1 MKKQLYNILK
11 SLDKLESNIAFYPSI
26 ISLFGML
33 FAFFMIYL
41 ESIGISKYLVE
52 HAPILVVNNDET
64 ARSLLTTFIAGLISI
79 MVFSFSLVMILLNQA
94 SSNFS
99 PRLLPGLI
107 SNRRHQIILGIYNST
122 LLYCIFTLVS
132 ITPGGDKYQLPGFSV
147 LLGIIF
153 MTLSLGAFIYF
164 IHSISQEIQVNTIMD
179 KIFKKAKTRLE
190 KLVEDEKHANAEFED
205 TSSWKEVMADSTG
218 YMQDV
223 SLNSLADLAEEYQL
237 KIEIV
242 PIKGAYVLKGI
253 PILKYKGDSDDDELE
268 KKLAEAIM
276 FSNSELIEDNYVLAF
291 KQITEIALK
300 AMSPGI
306 NDPGTCINCI
316 DYLTELF
323 ALRMTKK
330 DKSYYFSEDET
341 ALIFINTVSFEQ
353 LLYNVMAA
361 LRTYCKHDI
370 IIVQKLFLMLQYLL
384 QNSNVLNES
393 YSKVV
398 VKEIKNLEK
407 DALANHENEADI
419 DVIKSCVKRL
429 QQVNASGCEI

>member
-1 MKKQLYNILK
+1 MKKHLYNIIK

-26 ISLFGML
+26 ISLFGIL

-52 HAPILVVNNDET
+52 HAPILVVNNAET
-64 ARSLLTTFIAGLISI
+64 ARSLLTTFVAGLISI

-132 ITPGGDKYQLPGFSV
+132 ITPQGDKYQMPGFSV
-147 LLGIIF
+147 LLGIVF

-179 KIFKKAKTRLE
+179 KIFKKSKLRLD
-190 KLVEDEKHANAEFED
+190 KLIEAEKHIDIEFED
-205 TSSWKEVMADSTG
+205 TSNWKEIMADSTG

-223 SLNSLADLAEEYQL
+223 SLNSLADLAEEHQL

-253 PILKYKGDSDDDELE
+253 PILKYKGDSDEDLE
-268 KKLAEAIM
+268 KKLAEAIT

-306 NDPGTCINCI
+306 NDPGTCINSI

-330 DKSYYFSEDET
+330 DKSYYFSEDKT
-341 ALIFINTVSFEQ
+341 ALIFIKTVSFEQ
-353 LLYNVMAA
+353 LLYNVMAS

-384 QNSNVLNES
+384 QNSNVLNEN
-393 YSKVV
+393 YKKVV
-398 VKEIKNLEK
+398 IKEIKNLEK
-407 DALANHENEADI
+407 DALDNHKNEADI
-419 DVIKSCVKRL
+419 SVIKSCIKRL
-429 QQVNASGCEI
+429 QQVNSLGYEI

>member
-1 MKKQLYNILK
+1 
-11 SLDKLESNIAFYPSI
+11 
-26 ISLFGML
+26 
-33 FAFFMIYL
+33 MIYL

-52 HAPILVVNNDET
+52 HAPILVVNNAET
-64 ARSLLTTFIAGLISI
+64 ARSLLTTFVAGLISI

-132 ITPGGDKYQLPGFSV
+132 ITPQGDKYQLPGFSV
-147 LLGIIF
+147 LLSIVF

-179 KIFKKAKTRLE
+179 KIFKKSKARLD
-190 KLVEDEKHANAEFED
+190 KLIEAEKHLDIEFED
-205 TSSWKEVMADSTG
+205 TSNWKEVMADSTG

-223 SLNSLADLAEEYQL
+223 SLNSLADLAEEHQL

-253 PILKYKGDSDDDELE
+253 PILKYKGDNDDDLE
-268 KKLAEAIM
+268 KKLAEAIT

-330 DKSYYFSEDET
+330 NKSYYFSEDET

-353 LLYNVMAA
+353 LLYNVMAS

-384 QNSNVLNES
+384 QNSNVLNEN

-398 VKEIKNLEK
+398 VKEIKNLKK
-407 DALANHENEADI
+407 DALDNHKNEADI
-419 DVIKSCVKRL
+419 IVIQSCIKRL
-429 QQVNASGCEI
+429 QQVNASEYDI

>member
-1 MKKQLYNILK
+1 MKKYIYKILK

-41 ESIGISKYLVE
+41 ESKGISKYLVE
-52 HAPILVVNNDET
+52 HAPILVVNNTET

-79 MVFSFSLVMILLNQA
+79 MVFSFSMVMILLNQA

-132 ITPGGDKYQLPGFSV
+132 ITPQGDKYQLPGFSV
-147 LLGIIF
+147 LLSIVF
-153 MTLSLGAFIYF
+153 MTLSLGSFIYF

-179 KIFKKAKTRLE
+179 KIFKKAKVRLD
-190 KLVEDEKHANAEFED
+190 KLIEDEKHNDTAFED
-205 TSSWKEVMADSTG
+205 TSNWNHVMADSTG

-223 SLNSLADLAEEYQL
+223 SLNSLADLAEEHQL

-253 PILKYKGDSDDDELE
+253 PILKYKGHSDDDLE
-268 KKLAEAIM
+268 KQLAKTIT

-330 DKSYYFSEDET
+330 DKSYYFNEDDT
-341 ALIFINTVSFEQ
+341 ALISIKTVSFEQ
-353 LLYNVMAA
+353 LLYNVMAS

-384 QNSNVLNES
+384 QNNDVLIENYNEII
-393 YSKVV
+393 
-398 VKEIKNLEK
+398 VKEIQNLEK
-407 DALANHENEADI
+407 DALDNHKNEADI
-419 DVIKSCVKRL
+419 EVINAFVSKLR
-429 QQVNASGCEI
+429 QVNTSGNEI